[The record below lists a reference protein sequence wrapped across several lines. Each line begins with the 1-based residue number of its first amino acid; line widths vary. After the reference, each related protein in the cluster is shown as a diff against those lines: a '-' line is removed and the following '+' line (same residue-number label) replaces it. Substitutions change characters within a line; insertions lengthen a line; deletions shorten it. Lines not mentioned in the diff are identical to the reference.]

1 MLKLLKKEGFNKK
14 HFNQIGIP
22 LEVEVE
28 KLTLAEAIDMNF
40 MDKMKEIEAISNDA
54 WNQYSLEQT
63 LERVKRQLWN
73 LKYEISF
80 YLDKKKN
87 MIPMIV
93 NYQELIAETD

>member
-1 MLKLLKKEGFNKK
+1 M
-14 HFNQIGIP
+14 
-22 LEVEVE
+22 E